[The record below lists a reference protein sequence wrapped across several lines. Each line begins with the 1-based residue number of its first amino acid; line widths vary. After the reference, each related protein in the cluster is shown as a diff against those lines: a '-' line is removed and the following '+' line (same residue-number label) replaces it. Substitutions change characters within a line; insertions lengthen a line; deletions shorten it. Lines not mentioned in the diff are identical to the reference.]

1 LIRFCSASIL
11 VAFVVAAAGSA
22 AAQWDPAPQQTPPA
36 ASPWNAAPQP
46 APAPAAASPWNA
58 APQQEPPC
66 VAEFGKLRD
75 DAQKKAGAIRA
86 ASARKADPKEAC
98 GLFTSFSASEAKLVK
113 YAGDNAGSCGIP
125 PAVVTSLKQQ
135 HLKTV
140 DIQTKICR
148 VAAAPPRQQGPS
160 LSDTLGGSA
169 VPDISNIRTGR
180 GTYDTL
186 TGTPL
191 GKQ

>member
-11 VAFVVAAAGSA
+11 AAFVCAAAASPA
-22 AAQWDPAPQQTPPA
+22 AAQWNQVPQQTPSA
-36 ASPWNAAPQP
+36 ASPWD
-46 APAPAAASPWNA
+46 

-86 ASARKADPKEAC
+86 ASERKAEPKEAC
-98 GLFTSFSASEAKLVK
+98 VLFRTFSAAEAKLIK
-113 YAGDNAGSCGIP
+113 YAADNATACGIP
-125 PAVVTSLKQQ
+125 PEVGTNLKQQ
-135 HLKTV
+135 HAKTV
-140 DIQTKICR
+140 DIQTKVCR
-148 VAAAPPRQQGPS
+148 AAAAPPRPQGPS
-160 LSDTLGGSA
+160 LSDALGSGT
-169 VPDISNIRTGR
+169 VPDVSNIRTGR

-191 GKQ
+191 GNR